1 MLVLGSRFNETPVM
15 SLQTGTRLA
24 QTSRPIIDPANLMIK
39 AFEVDGPLLSERPA
53 FIRINDI
60 REIAQIGM
68 IIDDNDE
75 LIGLDDVIAIKK
87 LYDIDFNLVGMLV
100 VDERKHKLGKVED
113 FTVETSSFVIQQLHV
128 KRGLIKG
135 FNDTGLLVNRSQI
148 IEITDNEIIVRSTAQ
163 KAFAEPVIEATR
175 HDYVNP
181 FRQPKPHAEP
191 KSASTTD

>member
-1 MLVLGSRFNETPVM
+1 MLVLGSRFNETPIM
-15 SLQTGTRLA
+15 SLQTGSRLA
-24 QTSRPIIDPANLMIK
+24 QTSRPIVDPSNLTII

-53 FIRINDI
+53 FVRINDI

-75 LIGLDDVIAIKK
+75 LVGLDDVIALKK
-87 LYDIDFNLVGMLV
+87 LYDIDFNIIGMPV
-100 VDERKHKLGKVED
+100 VDEHKHKLGKVED

-128 KRGLIKG
+128 KRGFIKG
-135 FNDTGLLVNRSQI
+135 LNDTGLLVNRSQI
-148 IEITDNEIIVRSTAQ
+148 VEITDNEIVVRSTGK

-181 FRQPKPHAEP
+181 FRQPKPQSEP
-191 KSASTTD
+191 SSSSAR